1 MALEKNCNQLKPEI
15 FKMKCGLLKPGRYF
29 YLLCKPGSVFFET
42 LCFIFN
48 TLHFKYPLYY
58 AVPFCSYVNCLY
70 FSIMRRLVL
79 ILLLLKSFTAAAQQ
93 PDIVFH
99 HLTEKDGLSY
109 NIVNCFLKDSK
120 GMLWIGTYN
129 GLDKYDGAHFYSYH
143 TSPANNTLPN
153 NTVHKLAEDKNGNI
167 WGATDNGIFCLNR
180 LSGYFKR
187 YLLPSQRKWPGV
199 YNICFGADGKIWAS
213 SNTGLAVYNATADSF
228 ELAPSKEKQEDWMI
242 RKNGLAESPDAKG
255 FWLTTNKGLKYYDK
269 KAALYTA
276 ANNSSDSNLF
286 KTHGTSAICKTSF
299 GHYWHVDN
307 RSKTI
312 VGFDPVAKKIKYSIR
327 VKEMERMGAA
337 ATLFEDASHMLW
349 LCTWN
354 YELFMID
361 YLHGNKVTRIR
372 HNKND
377 PSSIAGDF
385 FWDAMQETDGT
396 LWLGTVGGISKC
408 NPSRSFYKVHHLPA
422 AAHNDENPAITFLT
436 ENPLD
441 RSWWFVTTKNILV
454 HYDPVTAGSELFAV
468 DKFEPNNYKKT
479 PEYITRMIF
488 YKDSIFLFAYNGA
501 WLKKGKGNFKPLQL
515 KAPYSDWVF
524 RDADLWQSQILYAVT
539 LNKVLKWDLKT
550 GLQDSLVFAKPV
562 EIEGKPPALVRPFV
576 NNNGKLWMMN
586 GKDWLT
592 CTDKNELKL
601 VKMNYQPATEEDD
614 GYFTDM
620 IVDSRHVVWM
630 TKKGD
635 GLVFYDPAANTSKQ
649 LKQHDGLV
657 MDHVMALAEDSSG
670 KIWSGA
676 YNQFSVYNPLL
687 NSFYNFTLPIS
698 ANNYAYVNLMKT
710 LGNGNIIANVA
721 GDAVEFFTGRLRA
734 PLVKDKPLIS
744 MLSIN
749 GADTNLYH
757 YNNLRLASLENS
769 LRIKFGMLTDNVV
782 TPYDMLYIMEG
793 AENNWTIAST
803 NFEAAYNSLPPGN
816 YTFKVKALAKDKSWQ
831 TAETVL
837 QIHIATPFYSAWW
850 FFTLLSAALLVAV
863 VGTYRYR
870 LAQKERL
877 LSLENKAQL
886 LEKEK
891 TQVMYENLKQHL
903 NPHFLFNSLTSLS
916 SLIRIDQKMAGN
928 FLDKMSKV
936 YRYILKNRDNE
947 TVPLSDEIKFVQLYI
962 DLQKTRFEKGL
973 LINMD
978 IAEEYHHRKIAPVT
992 LQNLVENAIKHNTAD
1007 ADAPLTINLFVED
1020 DYLVVKNTLQ
1030 KKNFVETSN
1039 KQGLGNMQSLYRF
1052 LSERQMTVEENETH
1066 FIVKV
1071 PLI

>member
-1 MALEKNCNQLKPEI
+1 
-15 FKMKCGLLKPGRYF
+15 
-29 YLLCKPGSVFFET
+29 
-42 LCFIFN
+42 
-48 TLHFKYPLYY
+48 
-58 AVPFCSYVNCLY
+58 
-70 FSIMRRLVL
+70 MRRLVL
-79 ILLLLKSFTAAAQQ
+79 ILFLLKSFSAAAQQ

-109 NIVNCFLKDSK
+109 NIVNCFLKDSR
-120 GMLWIGTYN
+120 GVLWIGTYN
-129 GLDKYDGAHFYSYH
+129 GLNKYDGAHFFAYH
-143 TSPANNTLPN
+143 TGPNNNTLPS

-167 WGATDNGIFCLNR
+167 WGATDNGVFCLNW

-187 YLLPSQRKWPGV
+187 YWLPSKNKWPSV
-199 YNICFGADGKIWAS
+199 FNICYGGDGKIWAS
-213 SNTGLAVYNATADSF
+213 SNAGLAVFNAAADSF
-228 ELAPSKEKQEDWMI
+228 QLAPSKEDQEEWMI
-242 RKNGLAESPDAKG
+242 RKNGLAESPDARG

-269 KAALYTA
+269 KAAMYVA
-276 ANNSSDSNLF
+276 ANNNIDSTLF
-286 KTHGTSAICKTSF
+286 NTHGTSAICKTSF

-307 RSKTI
+307 RTKTI
-312 VGFDPVAKKIKYSIR
+312 IGFDPFIKKVKYSI
-327 VKEMERMGAA
+327 KANELEKMGAA
-337 ATLFEDASHMLW
+337 ATLFEDASHVLW

-385 FWDAMQETDGT
+385 FWDAMQETDGN

-408 NPSRSFYKVHHLPA
+408 NPSRTFYKVHHLPK
-422 AAHNDENPAITFLT
+422 AAHNGENPAIVFLT
-436 ENPLD
+436 DNPMD
-441 RSWWFVTTKNILV
+441 KSWWFVTTKNILV
-454 HYDPVTAGSELFAV
+454 RYDPLTAGSELFAV
-468 DKFEPNNYKKT
+468 EKFETNHSKKT
-479 PEYITRMIF
+479 PEYINRMIF
-488 YKDSIFLFAYNGA
+488 LKDSIFLFAYNGA
-501 WLKKGKGNFKPLQL
+501 WLKKGNGSFKPLQL
-515 KAPYSDWVF
+515 KAPYNNWVL
-524 RDADLWQSQILYAVT
+524 RDADLWKGHILYTASPD
-539 LNKVLKWDLKT
+539 KVLRWDLTT
-550 GLQDSLVFAKPV
+550 GQQDSLVITDPV
-562 EIEGKPPALVRPFV
+562 QINNNPPAVVRPV
-576 NNNGKLWMMN
+576 LSNNGRLWMMS
-586 GKDWLT
+586 GKDWLSYS
-592 CTDKNELKL
+592 DKNELKM
-601 VKMNYQPATEEDD
+601 VKMNYQPETEEDD

-620 IVDSRHVVWM
+620 MVDSRGVVWM

-635 GLVFYDPAANTSKQ
+635 GLVYYDPAAKKSKQ

-657 MDHVMALAEDSSG
+657 MDHVMAVAEDSSG

-676 YNQFSVYNPLL
+676 YNQFAVYNPLL

-698 ANNYAYVNLMKT
+698 TNNYAYVNNMKT

-721 GDAVEFFTGRLRA
+721 GDAVEFFTNRLKA
-734 PLVKDKPLIS
+734 PQVKDKPLIS
-744 MLSIN
+744 MFSIN
-749 GADTNLYH
+749 GADTNLY
-757 YNNLRLASLENS
+757 YFNNLRLASFENS

-793 AENNWTIAST
+793 AENNWTTAST
-803 NFEAAYNSLPPGN
+803 NFEATYNSLPPGS

-837 QIHIATPFYSAWW
+837 QLHIATPFYRAWW
-850 FFTLLSAALLVAV
+850 FYVLLSAILLATV

-870 LAQKERL
+870 MSQKERL

-928 FLDKMSKV
+928 FLDKMSRV

-973 LINMD
+973 SINMD

-1007 ADAPLTINLFVED
+1007 AEAPLSIDLFIKD
-1020 DYLVVKNTLQ
+1020 DYLVVMNTLQ

-1052 LSERQMTVEENETH
+1052 LSDRPMTVEETDTH